1 MRVPWNEDMRVK
13 FPATVQFMRLG
24 YEYQS
29 LKDADIHPE
38 TRIFLNRF
46 VPAIQRIN
54 RDKNLTVEQILATIE
69 EIHGIIKNNDM
80 GKEFLGRLLDQTAD
94 IKLID
99 FDHPEDN
106 DFAVVDELTFGPE
119 AKGSFRPDI
128 NILVNGIPL
137 GFLEVKKPNNEGGIQ
152 KEFHRMLDE
161 RLQVPEFKKYFNMLQ
176 FVTFS
181 NNMEYETDNDA
192 APAEE
197 VRAGSFY
204 STPNGNRTFF
214 SFFREENP
222 KTSGFK
228 EIYMDEVRYKQGE
241 NNDNGSV
248 QINLSVDILKSFSI
262 PLPSMEKQKRIAF
275 FLDSIDK
282 KIDNNNV
289 ISAEL
294 EGMAKDLYDYW
305 FVQFDFPDEN
315 GKPYKSSGGKM
326 VWNDELKREIP
337 EGWEN
342 GIVSDLGTVVTGGTP
357 STGCAEYFAKSKSG
371 HAWAT
376 PKDLSNLNGRYFYH
390 GEADITDAGLKN
402 SAGNI
407 MPKGSVLFTTR
418 APIGYI
424 AITANEACTNQGFKS
439 IIPAKKF
446 GTEFVFQTLKMLTP
460 QMQRVG
466 VGSTFKEVSKDV
478 FSRQSIVIP
487 SVNLLKKYAAL
498 TLDIAEKIRN
508 TQEENVELT
517 SLRDFLLPMLMN
529 GQVKVKGA

>member
-1 MRVPWNEDMRVK
+1 
-13 FPATVQFMRLG
+13 
-24 YEYQS
+24 
-29 LKDADIHPE
+29 
-38 TRIFLNRF
+38 
-46 VPAIQRIN
+46 
-54 RDKNLTVEQILATIE
+54 
-69 EIHGIIKNNDM
+69 
-80 GKEFLGRLLDQTAD
+80 
-94 IKLID
+94 
-99 FDHPEDN
+99 
-106 DFAVVDELTFGPE
+106 
-119 AKGSFRPDI
+119 
-128 NILVNGIPL
+128 
-137 GFLEVKKPNNEGGIQ
+137 
-152 KEFHRMLDE
+152 
-161 RLQVPEFKKYFNMLQ
+161 
-176 FVTFS
+176 
-181 NNMEYETDNDA
+181 MEYEFVQLGSVCTFENGDRGKNYPNEKDFTETGI
-192 APAEE
+192 PFVNGGHIINGKIDISQLNYISEQKYSQL
-197 VRAGSFY
+197 RAGKASRGDILFSLRGSLGKCVRNPFEKAAIASALVIVRPNEKIDRDYLFY
-204 STPNGNRTFF
+204 VMNP
-214 SFFREENP
+214 SFF
-222 KTSGFK
+222 
-228 EIYMDEVRYKQGE
+228 VKQGE

>member
-1 MRVPWNEDMRVK
+1 MEIK
-13 FPATVQFMRLG
+13 K
-24 YEYQS
+24 
-29 LKDADIHPE
+29 LKDLCIGKGE
-38 TRIFLNRF
+38 Y
-46 VPAIQRIN
+46 
-54 RDKNLTVEQILATIE
+54 
-69 EIHGIIKNNDM
+69 GI
-80 GKEFLGRLLDQTAD
+80 
-94 IKLID
+94 
-99 FDHPEDN
+99 
-106 DFAVVDELTFGPE
+106 
-119 AKGSFRPDI
+119 
-128 NILVNGIPL
+128 
-137 GFLEVKKPNNEGGIQ
+137 
-152 KEFHRMLDE
+152 
-161 RLQVPEFKKYFNMLQ
+161 
-176 FVTFS
+176 
-181 NNMEYETDNDA
+181 A
-192 APAEE
+192 APAE
-197 VRAGSFY
+197 
-204 STPNGNRTFF
+204 PF
-214 SFFREENP
+214 SES
-222 KTSGFK
+222 K
-228 EIYMDEVRYKQGE
+228 YRYLRITDIS
-241 NNDNGSV
+241 DNGTLLSDDPKSV
-248 QINLSVDILKSFSI
+248 SCPGCEKCILQENDIVFARTGNSTGRAFFYEPKYGELVYAGFLIKFHLDDTKVTPKYMKYYTISQTYRNLVNNGPTGSTRGNMSEGDFADMPVF
-262 PLPSMEKQKRIAF
+262 LPSHKQQDAIVNLF
-275 FLDSIDK
+275 SPFDE
-282 KIDNNNV
+282 KIDNNNAIAV
-289 ISAEL
+289 EL
-294 EGMAKDLYDYW
+294 ESMAKDLYDYW

-326 VWNDELKREIP
+326 VWNEELKREIP

-439 IIPAKKF
+439 IIPAEKF

-478 FSRQSIVIP
+478 FSHQSIVIP

>member
-1 MRVPWNEDMRVK
+1 MQDTYNISEEDYNAINARSKVSQWDILFSMIG
-13 FPATVQFMRLG
+13 TVGSVYL
-24 YEYQS
+24 EKS
-29 LKDADIHPE
+29 KDIPYA
-38 TRIFLNRF
+38 
-46 VPAIQRIN
+46 
-54 RDKNLTVEQILATIE
+54 
-69 EIHGIIKNNDM
+69 IKNM
-80 GKEFLGRLLDQTAD
+80 GVFSTK
-94 IKLID
+94 
-99 FDHPEDN
+99 
-106 DFAVVDELTFGPE
+106 DELKAKWLYYYLQTNE
-119 AKGSFRPDI
+119 AKSI
-128 NILVNGIPL
+128 ISNYLNGAVQKFLPL
-137 GFLEVKKPNNEGGIQ
+137 GFLR
-152 KEFHRMLDE
+152 EF
-161 RLQVPEFKKYFNMLQ
+161 P
-176 FVTFS
+176 
-181 NNMEYETDNDA
+181 
-192 APAEE
+192 
-197 VRAGSFY
+197 VREMPRNA
-204 STPNGNRTFF
+204 
-214 SFFREENP
+214 
-222 KTSGFK
+222 K
-228 EIYMDEVRYKQGE
+228 EIISVLE
-241 NNDNGSV
+241 N
-248 QINLSVDILKSFSI
+248 I
-262 PLPSMEKQKRIAF
+262 
-275 FLDSIDK
+275 DS
-282 KIDNNNV
+282 KIDNNNA
-289 ISAEL
+289 IAAEL

-424 AITANEACTNQGFKS
+424 AITANKACTNQGFKS

-478 FSRQSIVIP
+478 FSHQSIVIP

>member
-1 MRVPWNEDMRVK
+1 METRRLDELCVQITDCPHSTPQWLSSGKLVLRNFNIHNGRIDLSNVSYTDDETFFARNKRATPIPGDIVMSREAPMGEVAIIPNG
-13 FPATVQFMRLG
+13 FECCLGQRMVLLHPDATVCNGKFLM
-24 YEYQS
+24 YS
-29 LKDADIHPE
+29 LLSP
-38 TRIFLNRF
+38 F
-46 VPAIQRIN
+46 VQ
-54 RDKNLTVEQILATIE
+54 KQIKRSDT
-69 EIHGIIKNNDM
+69 
-80 GKEFLGRLLDQTAD
+80 T
-94 IKLID
+94 
-99 FDHPEDN
+99 
-106 DFAVVDELTFGPE
+106 
-119 AKGSFRPDI
+119 
-128 NILVNGIPL
+128 
-137 GFLEVKKPNNEGGIQ
+137 
-152 KEFHRMLDE
+152 
-161 RLQVPEFKKYFNMLQ
+161 
-176 FVTFS
+176 
-181 NNMEYETDNDA
+181 
-192 APAEE
+192 
-197 VRAGSFY
+197 
-204 STPNGNRTFF
+204 
-214 SFFREENP
+214 
-222 KTSGFK
+222 
-228 EIYMDEVRYKQGE
+228 
-241 NNDNGSV
+241 GSV
-248 QINLSVDILKSFSI
+248 VSNLCIPDLCALEIPYVNIERQECIVALLSDID
-262 PLPSMEKQKRIAF
+262 AN
-275 FLDSIDK
+275 
-282 KIDNNNV
+282 IDNNSA

-478 FSRQSIVIP
+478 FSHQSIVIP

-517 SLRDFLLPMLMN
+517 SLRDFLLPILMN